1 MGPNTRVSY
10 IMICLMARDL
20 QPLIMEM
27 STRETIKMARRTDQ
41 ESTLGLPGANM
52 MAAGIMIRGLE

>member
-10 IMICLMARDL
+10 LMICVMAREL
-20 QPLIMEM
+20 QLLNMDM
-27 STRETIKMARRTDQ
+27 SIRETLKMARRTDQ

-52 MAAGIMIRGLE
+52 MAAGIIIRGME